1 MGTFAPSLH
10 LRILFRNNKKR
21 EKKIMGEVRKRK
33 NSGEAKNGT
42 SAAQPAAQ
50 AKSGGLGLIPVV
62 LISALLAGSG
72 CHVIRK
78 DTAKSIA
85 DLSDFVGELKAKNVE
100 TGQLVEKL
108 RNTVATKDALVES
121 LKAAI
126 NKNEKQAEQL
136 NDSLNKL
143 EDKLSETDAKIKDEV
158 DVKYQDNL
166 KTVRELGDKIS
177 KASKEALAAN
187 KKMDGTDLKMEE
199 ILLELAK
206 TESASADRA
215 KKITDLEQQ
224 LSTSH
229 ADAASKLDALNA
241 VIDTLPQEI
250 QKDLAKQGGE
260 IESVS
265 SKLAQLEA
273 KVTEQNAQ
281 IESNSAAAGDK
292 EELEGV
298 PAKLASLA
306 TQVDSARADL
316 VQLSSKMPSQ
326 VTMEKM
332 SIQSE
337 KAVEGLETAN
347 GLLDKHAKEI
357 NALKQAG
364 EKVKQL
370 GNLDAKVTELNDS
383 STDAAKKSC
392 LPRGIYQKHQTPSR
406 CPRR

>member
-1 MGTFAPSLH
+1 MGISVFYLEIT
-10 LRILFRNNKKR
+10 KK

-42 SAAQPAAQ
+42 SAAPAAAP

-199 ILLELAK
+199 IL
-206 TESASADRA
+206 
-215 KKITDLEQQ
+215 
-224 LSTSH
+224 
-229 ADAASKLDALNA
+229 
-241 VIDTLPQEI
+241 
-250 QKDLAKQGGE
+250 KDLAKQGGE

-292 EELEGV
+292 DELEGV
-298 PAKLASLA
+298 SAKLSSLA

-364 EKVKQL
+364 EKEL

-383 STDAAKKSC
+383 STDAAKKVAS
-392 LPRGIYQKHQTPSR
+392 LEESIKSTKRLVDALDGEVTGLKKRHAESVASANSAQN
-406 CPRR
+406 

>member
-1 MGTFAPSLH
+1 MGTHPIFESDFDCLTE
-10 LRILFRNNKKR
+10 ITKK

-42 SAAQPAAQ
+42 SAAPAAAP

-166 KTVRELGDKIS
+166 KTV
-177 KASKEALAAN
+177 
-187 KKMDGTDLKMEE
+187 
-199 ILLELAK
+199 
-206 TESASADRA
+206 SASADRA

-292 EELEGV
+292 DELEGV
-298 PAKLASLA
+298 SAKLASLA

-383 STDAAKKSC
+383 STDAAKKVAS
-392 LPRGIYQKHQTPSR
+392 LEESIKSTKRLVDALDGEVTGLKKRHAESVASANSAQN
-406 CPRR
+406 